1 MRIFTT
7 LLLLFLCASLF
18 SQVKYGQIE
27 YLQTSEVVFTPEGEE
42 DEENE
47 AQNKQIRDMIAKMSA
62 SGAFNK
68 NYIATF
74 SPTEFNCVQQV
85 KPPAEMR
92 SESAGG
98 AVMVVM
104 TGDDDPLHFHTQ
116 TDENTILNKDMIM
129 DKAFLVSGEEA
140 PLEWT
145 ITDEKVAPSEATV
158 GLDLKIA
165 TAVTPMGDTI
175 TAGFAPSVPVQVG
188 PKNYYGLPGAIITLE
203 IPKGKSKT
211 VFRATKITLSPEPLP
226 IFKPEEGKKISLEKF
241 RAEKIKRDKTV
252 RKTKRTIRG

>member
-7 LLLLFLCASLF
+7 LLLLALCVSLF
-18 SQVKYGQIE
+18 GQVKYGQIE
-27 YLQTSEVVFTPEGEE
+27 YLQTNEMSFSMDGEE
-42 DEENE
+42 DEEAE
-47 AQNKQIRDMIAKMSA
+47 AQNKQIREMIAKMSA

-68 NYIATF
+68 NYTATF

-92 SESAGG
+92 TESAGG

-104 TGDDDPLHFHTQ
+104 TGGDDPLHYYTQ
-116 TDENTILNKDMIM
+116 TENNTILNKDMIM

-165 TAVTPMGDTI
+165 TAVTPLGDTLI
-175 TAGFAPSVPVQVG
+175 AGFAPSVPVQVG

-203 IPKGKSKT
+203 IPNGKSKT
-211 VFRATKITLSPEPLP
+211 VFRATKITLSPDPLP
-226 IFKPEEGKKISLEKF
+226 ISQPEDGKKISLEKF
-241 RAEKIKRDKTV
+241 RAEKIKRDKTM
-252 RKTKRTIRG
+252 RKTKRTVRG